1 MPIAFILIN
10 TQIGSEGDVLESLT
24 GIDGIEEAYGVY
36 GVYDIIVKIKA
47 ESMAKLKDMVTWRIR
62 RLNKVRSTLTMIVV
76 EKM

>member
-10 TQIGSEGDVLESLT
+10 TQIGSEGDVLKSLT